1 MSIADFDILF
11 VADTRFDGGTSTAI
25 VVEIRAA
32 ARAGF
37 RCGLMTVKGPLL
49 GLPSP
54 MHPEIRAL
62 IETGLVERVDPASP
76 IRAGIVLIHHPTIMS
91 NRPTIPL
98 RVETRAL
105 VVVLHHPMFDR
116 HGNMQYDP
124 FIVAKNCWTA
134 FGLWPALAPVSGV
147 VRNSLT
153 RSLPKHVTVL
163 DEDWMNL
170 IDIDDWPARKTRPV
184 GKPIVIGRH
193 SRPDALKW
201 PSREDAWLAYPPDG
215 KRYHVRVLG
224 AGDFLQ
230 EKYGTLPANWELLP
244 FAWTGIAA
252 FLASLDFYV
261 YYHDEK
267 WSEAFGRTILE
278 ALAVGLVVILPP
290 HFETIFGGAAIY
302 ATPDQVEAEISRFVS
317 HPAAY
322 ESQGRKARSFAVNM
336 CSADVYEGR
345 IGRLRDAFGVPAP
358 QPSGLPQPLPTRN
371 ILFVSSNGIGMG
383 HLARQLSI
391 ARHLP
396 PDLRAVFATMSHSMK
411 AVVQE
416 GYLAHF
422 LTYHR
427 HLNADTEDWNRTLAE
442 EVFELLAHLRPTIFA
457 YDATAV
463 YSGIVDV
470 MAMFPNSFS
479 VWVRR
484 PMWRESHRQFLEKSV
499 HFDAVIEP
507 AELAQDFDQGPT
519 KSERGKVLLV
529 PPVLHVEP
537 EERMSR
543 EAARA
548 ALDLPEG
555 LTVVALQLGSGAN
568 FDMAPI
574 REAVIA
580 AVLARP
586 DTLLLDL
593 RSPIAA
599 ETVAAP
605 PKHPRYR
612 TAELFPSF
620 RYSRAF
626 DAAVTAAGYNTFHE
640 HVLGAIPTLF
650 VPNEADEM
658 DLQLNRARW
667 AELTGHGLVMRRDY
681 DLAHVPDHIEQL
693 LDPAER
699 HRIATRCRAIKWT
712 NGAREITRFF
722 EDHARLVRTD
732 WDVTSAEPPEMS

>member
-1 MSIADFDILF
+1 VSAEFDILF
-11 VADTRFDGGTSTAI
+11 VADARFEGGTSTAI

-37 RCGLMTVKGPLL
+37 RCGLLTVKGPLL
-49 GLPSP
+49 GLPFP
-54 MHPEIRAL
+54 MHPEIRSL
-62 IETGLVERVDPASP
+62 IENGLVERVDPSMP
-76 IRAGIVLIHHPTIMS
+76 ITAGMVLIHHPTIMA
-91 NRPTIPL
+91 NRPTVPL
-98 RVETRAL
+98 RIESRAL

-116 HGNMQYDP
+116 HGVLQYDLS
-124 FIVAKNCWTA
+124 IISNNCRNA
-134 FGLWPALAPVSGV
+134 FGLWPAFAPVSRI
-147 VRNSLT
+147 VRNSLSRT
-153 RSLPKHVTVL
+153 LPAQVTVL
-163 DEDWMNL
+163 EEDWMNL
-170 IDIDDWPARKTRPV
+170 IDIDDWPVRDARPI

-193 SRPDALKW
+193 SRPDPLKW

-215 KRYHVRVLG
+215 RRYHVRVLG
-224 AGDFLQ
+224 ADDFLQ
-230 EKYGTLPANWELLP
+230 EKYGPLPGNWELIP
-244 FAWTGIAA
+244 FAWTGIAT

-261 YYHDEK
+261 YYHDDK

-278 ALAVGLVVILPP
+278 ALAVGLVVILPQ
-290 HFETIFGGAAIY
+290 HFEVLFGPAAVY
-302 ATPDQVEAEISRFVS
+302 ATPDQVETVIQNFVS
-317 HPAAY
+317 DPAAY
-322 ESQGRKARSFAVNM
+322 ESQRSKARSFAINI

-358 QPSGLPQPLPTRN
+358 QPSGLPQPLPTHN
-371 ILFVSSNGIGMG
+371 VMFVSSNGIGMG
-383 HLARQLSI
+383 HLARQLAI

-396 PDLRAVFATMSHSMK
+396 PELRPVFATMSHSMK

-427 HLNADTEDWNRTLAE
+427 HLNAATEDWNRTLAE
-442 EVFELLAHLRPTIFA
+442 EIFDLLTHLRPAIFA

-463 YSGIVDV
+463 YGGLVE
-470 MAMFPNSFS
+470 ALNMFPNIFS

-484 PMWRESHRQFLEKSV
+484 PMWRENHRQFLDLSA

-507 AELAQDFDQGPT
+507 AELAQDFDHGPT
-519 KSERGKVLLV
+519 NAERGNVLLV
-529 PPVLHVEP
+529 PPVLHIEP

-543 EAARA
+543 AEARA
-548 ALDLPEG
+548 ALNLPEEA
-555 LTVVALQLGSGAN
+555 TVVALQLGSGAN
-568 FDMAPI
+568 FEI
-574 REAVIA
+574 GSVREAVISA
-580 AVLARP
+580 ILDRP
-586 DTLLLDL
+586 DTILLDL

-599 ETVAAP
+599 EAAAARP
-605 PKHPRYR
+605 AHPRYR
-612 TAELFPSF
+612 VAELFPSF

-650 VPNEADEM
+650 MPNEADEM

-667 AELTGHGLVMRRDY
+667 AELTGHGLLMRRDY
-681 DLAHVPDHIEQL
+681 DLAHVRAHIEQL

-699 HRIATRCRAIKWT
+699 QRIAKRCRAIEWT
-712 NGAREITRFF
+712 NGARDIGRYF

-732 WDVTSAEPPEMS
+732 FDITQR